1 MPIPK
6 PKKGEHRNE
15 FMQRC
20 MMDHKMVSEYTTS
33 QRYAVCQDV
42 FNTKLAETRIS
53 FDYDGTFSTK
63 AGLDMAKKLNEDNN
77 VYIISARDS
86 KVGMLQ
92 RAKEAG
98 IPESR
103 VYATGSNQK
112 KIETIKRLGISRHYD
127 NNADVVK
134 ELGNI
139 GKGFNL
145 AAQTYNDYP
154 KQATENA
161 KIAIRYAEKNGWGE
175 CLTQTGKTRAY
186 QLANRENISED
197 TIARMSAFERHRQN
211 SQKELG
217 DGCGRLAWLAWGG
230 DEGIEWAKRK
240 LEQIRK

>member
-6 PKKGEHRNE
+6 PRKGEHRND

-63 AGLDMAKKLNEDNN
+63 AGLDMAKKLNETNN

-92 RAKEAG
+92 RAKEAK

-103 VYATGSNQK
+103 IYATGSNQK

-127 NNADVVK
+127 NNPDVVK

-139 GKGFNL
+139 GKKF
-145 AAQTYNDYP
+145 
-154 KQATENA
+154 
-161 KIAIRYAEKNGWGE
+161 
-175 CLTQTGKTRAY
+175 
-186 QLANRENISED
+186 
-197 TIARMSAFERHRQN
+197 
-211 SQKELG
+211 
-217 DGCGRLAWLAWGG
+217 
-230 DEGIEWAKRK
+230 
-240 LEQIRK
+240 

>member
-63 AGLDMAKKLNEDNN
+63 EGFDMAKKLNEDNN
-77 VYIISARDS
+77 VYIISARS
-86 KVGMLQ
+86 TKTGMLQ

-112 KIETIKRLGISRHYD
+112 KIETINRLGISRHYD
-127 NNADVVK
+127 NNPDVVK

-139 GKGFNL
+139 GKKF
-145 AAQTYNDYP
+145 
-154 KQATENA
+154 
-161 KIAIRYAEKNGWGE
+161 
-175 CLTQTGKTRAY
+175 
-186 QLANRENISED
+186 
-197 TIARMSAFERHRQN
+197 
-211 SQKELG
+211 
-217 DGCGRLAWLAWGG
+217 
-230 DEGIEWAKRK
+230 
-240 LEQIRK
+240 